1 MTPSDSR
8 EMTLQDLVTTLKGDR
23 TYEQLEDATGGVVKA
38 QRWNQIANGI
48 RVREFPKP
56 VTIEAMASVLGCDI
70 EVLLLAFARAVGMDV
85 RRRQSSF
92 IDMLP
97 PSIDDLTDRQKSFI
111 ISAIRAMNDG
121 GDDENPPA
129 RRKAKSNSV
138 RLRDLSA
145 HPDRLL

>member
-1 MTPSDSR
+1 
-8 EMTLQDLVTTLKGDR
+8 MTLQDLVTTLKGDR
-23 TYEQLEDATGGVVKA
+23 TYEQLEEATHGVVKA

-97 PSIDDLTDRQKSFI
+97 PSVDKLSDRQQSFI
-111 ISAIRAMNDG
+111 ISAIRAMNDDG
-121 GDDENPPA
+121 GDDENPPG

>member
-1 MTPSDSR
+1 MTPNDSR
-8 EMTLQDLVTTLKGDR
+8 EMALQDLVTTLKGDR

-56 VTIEAMASVLGCDI
+56 VTIEAMAAVLGCDI

-85 RRRQSSF
+85 HKRRSNF

-97 PSIDDLTDRQKSFI
+97 PSVENLTDRQKSFI
-111 ISAIRAMNDG
+111 ISAIRAMNDD
-121 GDDENPPA
+121 GDQKGDQKKRKTLTRGDVPP
-129 RRKAKSNSV
+129 
-138 RLRDLSA
+138 LF
-145 HPDRLL
+145 